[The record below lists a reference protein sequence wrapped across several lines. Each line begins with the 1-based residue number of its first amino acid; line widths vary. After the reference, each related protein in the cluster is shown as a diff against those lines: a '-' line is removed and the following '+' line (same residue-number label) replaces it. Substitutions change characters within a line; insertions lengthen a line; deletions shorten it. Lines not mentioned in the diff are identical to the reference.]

1 MLGLF
6 SVALERTQQGG
17 LSAHLFL
24 LSPHS
29 SPPSGCEDI
38 CSLVSLGAGAQEQSR
53 VLHCGGFVQ
62 ENQDQN
68 MQTRAAGLREV
79 VRERGEKGRD
89 RVGC

>member
-38 CSLVSLGAGAQEQSR
+38 CSFVSLGAGAQEQSMPR
-53 VLHCGGFVQ
+53 SQKNRTDCQ
-62 ENQDQN
+62 S
-68 MQTRAAGLREV
+68 
-79 VRERGEKGRD
+79 
-89 RVGC
+89 